1 MAREIGFEAPDY
13 TTPCSREKPLPGAT
27 PVACRAHILGRWV
40 DTASFSMYVKSTAV
54 FLQALGIISIGTLAD
69 HAYWRKR
76 LLVSFAAVGSLTAA
90 LFLVIPGTPRPAL
103 PVVGAL
109 ITLVGNITYAG
120 SIVCANAFLPG
131 LARED
136 AAVVAA
142 RTDDDSDPE
151 AEGGLDE
158 ADAASVVG
166 SILRASEDGEDE
178 ALLTPAGRKY
188 GEVLSRTMARI
199 SSTGV
204 AIGFFSGVAMLAL
217 LSIPVVMGGGSTR
230 SLMLAVGLSA
240 AWWGVFTIPAAL
252 GLPGAPHHP
261 APQGWLGKSW
271 RRVASMVTPTE
282 IRLLPNLFT
291 YLLAWIFLSDGF
303 HTTTYTAILYA
314 SSHLHMSPAKVI
326 VIGLVMQL
334 VAVGSSIYAPRVQR
348 RLGLSNLRLLVYIVI
363 GAQVLPLYA
372 CAGLIIPVGGLR
384 TEWEMYVAA
393 AWFGLV
399 SLLPLN
405 TGFTRQLRSGRLPA
419 INFHRRRR
427 DTGSA
432 GVPDTRESRSLSRSL
447 HSPQRPTP
455 PADASSTARSTR
467 TPVPYTPRSSRRGTS
482 RRSSP
487 SSRSRTSRPRSSAR
501 SSWASSRTRRATSA
515 SGSSSSLP
523 CSPSPSPCSCTF
535 AYAAVSRRRLRGR
548 RGEGK
553 RSVTTV
559 MLIEQGRYSNASWGL
574 Y

>member
-136 AAVVAA
+136 PAVVAA

-151 AEGGLDE
+151 VEGGLDE

-166 SILRASEDGEDE
+166 SILRAEDGEDE
-178 ALLTPAGRKY
+178 ALLTPAGGKY

-240 AWWGVFTIPAAL
+240 AWWGVFTVPAAL

-261 APQGWLGKSW
+261 APQRWLGTSW

-399 SLLPLN
+399 SFLPLN
-405 TGFTRQLRSGRLPA
+405 TDFTRQLHSGALP
-419 INFHRRRR
+419 FLLSTT
-427 DTGSA
+427 TGG
-432 GVPDTRESRSLSRSL
+432 GVIRVPQVSRTGRPDTRESRSLPL
-447 HSPQRPTP
+447 TPRPTP
-455 PADASSTARSTR
+455 PTDASSTARSTR

-482 RRSSP
+482 QPSSP

-501 SSWASSRTRRATSA
+501 SSWASSRTRRVTSA

-535 AYAAVSRRRLRGR
+535 AYGVASRRRLRGR
-548 RGEGK
+548 RGERK

-559 MLIEQGRYSNASWGL
+559 TFIEQGRYSNAS
-574 Y
+574 